1 MQDVERF
8 RKRAIFQHWWIVACS
23 LLLGIT
29 GLFMFLSWVSPGAW
43 GGYAG
48 VIHRIGAVGFV
59 AVPVLYFLMNPK
71 SSLEWL
77 KETFTWGVDDLGWL
91 QAAPT
96 YYFGGPEEAMPPQ
109 GRSNTGQKLWM
120 LVVVVTGRNGYDCF
134 SDLGPEKI
142 RGDFTH
148 LAQDKSGNF
157 FWREYLVFNLD
168 PNLIGRASADFVRE
182 VSLKCLDFGARE
194 FPSDQTF
201 HPIDS
206 VLGACNQLAL
216 CRKTDKGTPL
226 RPQGKEGRSCSRARA
241 IRYHLCAGIRRKRHT
256 GIGGPQINP
265 YL

>member
-48 VIHRIGAVGFV
+48 VVHRIGAVGFV
-59 AVPVLYFLMNPK
+59 AMPVLYFLINPR

-120 LVVVVTGRNGYDCF
+120 LVVVVTGVIFVVTGGF
-134 SDLGPEKI
+134 MWFAP
-142 RGDFTH
+142 
-148 LAQDKSGNF
+148 SGNIAWAVILHDVAF
-157 FWREYLVFNLD
+157 IVGGAMLLVHIAL
-168 PNLIGRASADFVRE
+168 AA
-182 VSLKCLDFGARE
+182 
-194 FPSDQTF
+194 F
-201 HPIDS
+201 HPRMSEALRSMTTGKAS
-206 VLGACNQLAL
+206 VKYA
-216 CRKTDKGTPL
+216 KSHH
-226 RPQGKEGRSCSRARA
+226 GKWYEEITSGKKA
-241 IRYHLCAGIRRKRHT
+241 
-256 GIGGPQINP
+256 
-265 YL
+265 